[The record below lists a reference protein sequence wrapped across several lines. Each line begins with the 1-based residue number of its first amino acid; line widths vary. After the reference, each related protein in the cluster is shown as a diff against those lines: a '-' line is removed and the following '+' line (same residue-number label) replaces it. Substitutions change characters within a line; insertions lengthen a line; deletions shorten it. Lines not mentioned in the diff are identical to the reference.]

1 MLLRAFQHTPA
12 AVLHMTLPPLCSKP
26 LKEPLVLQGTSEA
39 PFIRIHC
46 IPALSYTY
54 LHTQLSP
61 DPEVPL
67 TYALSASHTWN
78 AFPALPH
85 MGSYVILQMGTVLL
99 LPSMVYH
106 NHSTDEETEV

>member
-1 MLLRAFQHTPA
+1 MRA
-12 AVLHMTLPPLCSKP
+12 AVLPVTLPPLCSNLSKS
-26 LKEPLVLQGTSEA
+26 PLVLQGTSEA
-39 PFIRIHC
+39 PFIQIHC
-46 IPALSYTY
+46 IPALSCTY

-78 AFPALPH
+78 TFPALPH
-85 MGSYVILQMGTVLL
+85 MQSYVLLQMGTVLL